1 VKAKPWGTSTRKAR
15 LPPNWPQL
23 RRYVL
28 ARDGGVCYVCRQP
41 GADQVDHLVAGD
53 DHREENL
60 RAIHSR
66 PCHARKS
73 SSEGGAAA
81 AAVRPSTKRPPERHP
96 GLL

>member
-1 VKAKPWGTSTRKAR
+1 VKAKPWATSPRKSR
-15 LPPNWPQL
+15 LPANWPQL

-28 ARDGGVCYVCRQP
+28 ARDGRICYVCRQP

-60 RAIHSR
+60 RAIHAW

-73 SSEGGAAA
+73 SSEGGTAAA
-81 AAVRPSTKRPPERHP
+81 SVRPKTQRPAERHP